1 MPRGYPRYV
10 LAVMVGINFLNY
22 LDRYIL
28 PAVASKIQGE
38 FHLTDDQVGLLQSA
52 FLLVYAVGTIPS
64 GIWADRGVRKTVVG
78 IGVTIWSLA
87 TLFTGL
93 ARSYAQLF
101 LARAVLGIGEASY
114 YPAGTALLGDYFK
127 KEGRGRAMSIWAA
140 GTAVGIAVGFA
151 GGGIVASILGWRAA
165 FYMTAIPGLV
175 FAALAFGLREPLRG
189 AAEARGP
196 QRQKAPA
203 ITWRTFSRLLQ
214 IPTLRATIAAE
225 TALFFVLGGAAFWLP
240 TYLSRRFG
248 LGTGTAGT
256 LAGGVLVLGLLAGSL
271 LGGTIADRLTI
282 RRRSASN
289 LPIGIAGFVAGAA
302 FVALALVM
310 PSLVLFVPMF
320 LLGAACLYLYNGP
333 YTAIKQNVV
342 LPTARASAVT
352 LALLI
357 EHLLGDS
364 YAPFAI
370 GKLSD
375 GLHSLQ
381 LALLILLPPL
391 LVLAAVFAA
400 LRLRHEDPD
409 GRAMEARWASGYEG
423 SGSGVTGPG

>member
-1 MPRGYPRYV
+1 MPRGYARYV
-10 LAVMVGINFLNY
+10 LAVMVGINCLNY

-28 PAVASKIQGE
+28 PAVATKIQAE
-38 FHLTDDQVGLLQSA
+38 FHLTDGQVGLLGSA
-52 FLLVYAVGTIPS
+52 FLLVYAVATIPF
-64 GIWADRGVRKTVVG
+64 GIWADRGVRKTVIG

-87 TLFTGL
+87 TLLTGL

-101 LARAVLGIGEASY
+101 AARAVMGIGEASY

-127 KEGRGRAMSIWAA
+127 KEGRGRAMSVWAS

-165 FYMTAIPGLV
+165 FYITAVPGLG
-175 FAALAFGLREPLRG
+175 FAVLAFGLREPLRR

-196 QRQKAPA
+196 QIAKPA
-203 ITWRTFSRLLQ
+203 SITWRTFAELLR

-240 TYLSRRFG
+240 TYLQRRFA

-256 LAGGVLVLGLLAGSL
+256 LAGGVLVVGLLAGSL

-282 RRRSASN
+282 RRGSASN
-289 LPIGIAGFVAGAA
+289 LPIGIAGFLAGAV
-302 FVALALVM
+302 FVALALLM

-333 YTAIKQNVV
+333 YTAIKQNVA
-342 LPTARASAVT
+342 LPTVRASAVT

-364 YAPFAI
+364 YAPFPI

-375 GLHSLQ
+375 GLGSLH

-391 LVLAAVFAA
+391 LLLAALFAA
-400 LRLRHEDPD
+400 TGLRHEDRD
-409 GRAMEARWASGYEG
+409 GRAMEARWAS
-423 SGSGVTGPG
+423 SSSPP

>member
-28 PAVASKIQGE
+28 PAVAADPGRVPPDRRPGWVTRE
-38 FHLTDDQVGLLQSA
+38 RLPAGLRRCA
-52 FLLVYAVGTIPS
+52 IPF
-64 GIWADRGVRKTVVG
+64 GLWADRGVRKTVIA
-78 IGVTIWSLA
+78 IGVTIWSMA

-93 ARSYAQLF
+93 ARSYRNSSPPGPSSGSARRLLPRRHGAARRLF
-101 LARAVLGIGEASY
+101 
-114 YPAGTALLGDYFK
+114 P
-127 KEGRGRAMSIWAA
+127 EGRPGPCHVDLGLRY
-140 GTAVGIAVGFA
+140 TFGIAVGFA

-165 FYMTAIPGLV
+165 FYMTAVPGLV
-175 FAALAFGLREPLRG
+175 FGILAFRLREPLRG

-196 QRQKAPA
+196 QTGKAA
-203 ITWRTFSRLLQ
+203 TITWRTFLELLR

-240 TYLSRRFG
+240 TYLQRRFS

-256 LAGGVLVLGLLAGSL
+256 LAGGVLVVGLAGSL
-271 LGGTIADRLTI
+271 LGGTIADRLAI

-289 LPIGIAGFVAGAA
+289 LVVGVAGFILGAV
-302 FVALALVM
+302 FVALALLM
-310 PSLVLFVPMF
+310 PSLALFVPMF

-333 YTAIKQNVV
+333 YTAVKQNIV
-342 LPTARASAVT
+342 LPTVRATAVT
-352 LALLI
+352 VALLI

-375 GLHSLQ
+375 ALHNLQ

-391 LVLAAVFAA
+391 LILAAVFAA
-400 LRLRHEDPD
+400 LGLRHEEKD
-409 GRAMEARWASGYEG
+409 GRAMETRWAAAA
-423 SGSGVTGPG
+423 TQIP